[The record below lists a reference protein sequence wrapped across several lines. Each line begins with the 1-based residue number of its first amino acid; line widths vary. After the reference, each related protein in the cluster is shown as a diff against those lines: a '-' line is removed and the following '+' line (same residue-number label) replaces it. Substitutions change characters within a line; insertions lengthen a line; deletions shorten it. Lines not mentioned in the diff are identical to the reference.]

1 MLTRLCCAFTKFSEN
16 ADIGFDSRTRYQS
29 LPMTVAEC
37 LERWR
42 ALPEEE
48 RLRRRWRS
56 IPRSVADSMAFEGE
70 PVDLAWLEERHR
82 RMGPLASSKP
92 RAES

>member
-1 MLTRLCCAFTKFSEN
+1 
-16 ADIGFDSRTRYQS
+16 
-29 LPMTVAEC
+29 MTVAEC

-48 RLRRRWRS
+48 RFRRRWQS

-70 PVDLAWLEERHR
+70 PVDLAWLEELHR
-82 RMGPLASSKP
+82 RMGPPVSSKRSP
-92 RAES
+92 LRG

>member
-1 MLTRLCCAFTKFSEN
+1 
-16 ADIGFDSRTRYQS
+16 
-29 LPMTVAEC
+29 MTVAEC

-48 RLRRRWRS
+48 RLCRRWQR
-56 IPRSVADSMAFEGE
+56 IPHNVAESMAFEGE
-70 PVDLAWLEERHR
+70 PVDLAWLEELHR
-82 RMGPLASSKP
+82 RMGPPVLSKP